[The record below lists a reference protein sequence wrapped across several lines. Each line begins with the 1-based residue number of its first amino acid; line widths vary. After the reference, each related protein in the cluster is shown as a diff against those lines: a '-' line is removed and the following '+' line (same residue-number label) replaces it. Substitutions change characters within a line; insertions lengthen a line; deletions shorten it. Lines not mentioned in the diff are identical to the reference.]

1 MSDFSL
7 TASHARGKHEED
19 AVFTILKYAQEAI
32 AKYGSDQVVNA
43 TIGTIYDDNER
54 FAALTTVDEV
64 YRQIPAAEIMD
75 YAPIS
80 GLPGFLEAAINVTF
94 RNQRPEGY
102 INAIATPGGC
112 GAIRHVFYNY
122 TEQGQAVLIPDWA
135 WVAYSSIARENLL
148 RVESYQLF
156 DRDYRFNLSSLQEK
170 VQALLQ
176 IQDNLVIVLNT
187 PAHNPTGYTVSVP
200 EWSAI
205 ISFLQDMARDQN
217 KRIVILVDIAYLDY
231 AGDQEE
237 VRRFMPLFG
246 QLPQNIL
253 GTFAFSMSKSFS
265 AYGMRSGA
273 LIGVSRSREIAD
285 EFFKVNSF
293 SNRGTW
299 SNGTRGAQRLLM
311 EIAADPKLM
320 AAVDAERNI
329 YRQLVEKRGE
339 IFVREAEAVGL
350 DICPYRAGF
359 FISVPTIE
367 PEAVVARLQQERVF
381 AVPLEMGVR
390 FAICSVPTS
399 KVPGLAAKCK
409 KAMG

>member
-1 MSDFSL
+1 MSAFSM
-7 TASHARGKHEED
+7 TASHALGKYEED

-32 AKYGSDQVVNA
+32 AKYGNDQVVNA

-54 FAALTTVDEV
+54 FVALTTVDEV

-80 GLPGFLEAAINVTF
+80 GLPGFLEAAINATF
-94 RNQRPEGY
+94 RNQRPEAY
-102 INAIATPGGC
+102 IEAVATPGGC

-135 WVAYSSIARENLL
+135 WVAYSSIARENQR

-156 DRDYRFNLSSLQEK
+156 DQDNRLNLSSLQEK
-170 VQALLQ
+170 VRALLKA
-176 IQDNLVIVLNT
+176 QDNLVIVLNT
-187 PAHNPTGYTVSVP
+187 PAHNPTGYSVSVP

-205 ISFLQDMARDQN
+205 MSFLQDMARDQN
-217 KRIVILVDIAYLDY
+217 KRIVVLVDIAYLDY

-246 QLPQNIL
+246 KLPKNIL
-253 GTFAFSMSKSFS
+253 GAFAFSMSKSFT

-273 LIGVSRSREIAD
+273 LIGVSQSREIAD

-311 EIAADPKLM
+311 EIAGDPKLM

-329 YRQLVEKRGE
+329 YRQLVEKRGK
-339 IFVREAEAVGL
+339 
-350 DICPYRAGF
+350 Y
-359 FISVPTIE
+359 S
-367 PEAVVARLQQERVF
+367 
-381 AVPLEMGVR
+381 
-390 FAICSVPTS
+390 
-399 KVPGLAAKCK
+399 
-409 KAMG
+409 